1 MIEATKIRLRERKSQ
16 PRKSWFRP
24 AKTEKGKW
32 LRFYCCL
39 AAVALV
45 LFIAFFGKYFAPYD
59 PLATDYAAKLSAP
72 GGSQQAMAAVFCADG
87 IRWWIHGDI
96 FEACLIP
103 VRKDRGMAEC

>member
-1 MIEATKIRLRERKSQ
+1 MSEATKIRLRERKSQ

-45 LFIAFFGKYFAPYD
+45 LFIAFFGETVYD
-59 PLATDYAAKLSAP
+59 YR
-72 GGSQQAMAAVFCADG
+72 V
-87 IRWWIHGDI
+87 
-96 FEACLIP
+96 
-103 VRKDRGMAEC
+103 

>member
-1 MIEATKIRLRERKSQ
+1 MSEATKIRLREKKSQ

-72 GGSQQAMAAVFCADG
+72 AAAICLVQTMWAEMCCQEFCTVRA
-87 IRWWIHGDI
+87 
-96 FEACLIP
+96 IP
-103 VRKDRGMAEC
+103 LY